1 MKMTAK
7 NSICLISTFI
17 LISCGGGGG
26 GSSETLETS
35 SSNTATPL
43 LTETCSLYID
53 TTYRCEFIHNGLERF
68 YFIQENHPESSGL
81 SSVLFVLH
89 GYGSTA
95 LRIRNYSS
103 FNSLA
108 NTKENNFLL
117 IHPQG
122 APMNTTLASSSSHWN
137 SGGWTIGSDVDDVDF
152 IDSIINFVSKKYN
165 INNDRIYST
174 GMSNGGFMS
183 YHLACNLS
191 TKIAAVASVTGSM
204 STQTLDDCSPQH
216 STSILQ
222 IHGTLDITVPYDGNS
237 SLGMESVDD
246 LINYWK
252 NYNSCDLSPTITTIN
267 TINPIGS
274 YRHDKYSN
282 CLNGVS
288 IELYKIE
295 GMGHSWPFLSSFGI
309 SATEKIWEFVNTYD
323 MNGKIN

>member
-1 MKMTAK
+1 MTAK

-26 GSSETLETS
+26 ESSETLETS
-35 SSNTATPL
+35 SNTLATPL

-53 TTYRCEFIHNGLERF
+53 TTYKCEFIHNGLDRF

-152 IDSIINFVSKKYN
+152 IDSIINLVSKKYN

-216 STSILQ
+216 STPILQ
-222 IHGTLDITVPYDGNS
+222 IHGSLDATVPYNGNS
-237 SLGMESVDD
+237 SLGMESIDD

-252 NYNSCDLSPTITTIN
+252 NYNACELSPIMTTTN

-274 YRHDKYSN
+274 FRHEKYSN
-282 CLNGVS
+282 CLNGVN

-295 GMGHSWPFLSSFGI
+295 GMGHTWPFLNSFGI

-323 MNGKIN
+323 INGKIN